1 MICIFQDTHVWVYTI
16 NNDGSFNYVD
26 VEGIQSKF
34 TSLPDNSVID
44 AAMTGIF
51 KNKESL
57 FVITG
62 STVHIYRKHIGFGV
76 LTPLISTYG
85 IQDSLPDVPSNI
97 NSVDAAVRV
106 GATNKYYYFKDG
118 TYYLGVG

>member
-34 TSLPDNSVID
+34 TSLPDNSAID

-51 KNKESL
+51 KKKESL

-62 STVHIYRKHIGFGV
+62 WYFPSLYKTALV
-76 LTPLISTYG
+76 LFWL
-85 IQDSLPDVPSNI
+85 V
-97 NSVDAAVRV
+97 
-106 GATNKYYYFKDG
+106 
-118 TYYLGVG
+118 